1 MLVAAPR
8 PARLW
13 AGGATPWAGQAPRG
27 GGVGPPHAGVPSGLS
42 ASLGRGADRNSQG
55 GTESRGGAGTRG
67 AVGEAW
73 GSSKTTSSSRS
84 VFGALSVCLSL
95 PVCLSIFVSVLIT
108 HHLCLSLCASLS
120 PPLSLS
126 ISASSC
132 ISVSGCLSVSLSLP
146 LSDSPLAGLEA
157 RLQWTQPG
165 RTLKAA
171 EAPPLSFCPAE
182 RVSSAACQLTGL
194 QGSRAGGTPGF
205 CAPFPWTPRSLSQ
218 APGDSASPGRATA
231 RGPGE
236 RTDLGEGGTIWAA

>member
-1 MLVAAPR
+1 MLAAAPR

-13 AGGATPWAGQAPRG
+13 AGGATPWAGRAPRG

-171 EAPPLSFCPAE
+171 EAPPLSCNILSCIASELSCLSADRPSGQPRGGHAWVLCSLPLDSTLPFSGSQGQ
-182 RVSSAACQLTGL
+182 RVTG
-194 QGSRAGGTPGF
+194 QGHSQR
-205 CAPFPWTPRSLSQ
+205 PRG
-218 APGDSASPGRATA
+218 AH
-231 RGPGE
+231 
-236 RTDLGEGGTIWAA
+236 